1 MPNYYFK
8 EIWTPL
14 KWVQIRF
21 FRDDD
26 NRVWVK
32 FGSKRRKLLHKGDL
46 PNPDKVQQAS
56 DSYYS

>member
-14 KWVQIRF
+14 KLVNIRF
-21 FRDDD
+21 YLDDE

-32 FGSKRRKLLHKGDL
+32 VWSKHRRLLKR
-46 PNPDKVQQAS
+46 VES
-56 DSYYS
+56 TI

>member
-26 NRVWVK
+26 DRVWIK
-32 FGSKRRKLLHKGDL
+32 IGSRRRQLLHRKD
-46 PNPDKVQQAS
+46 NKTEA
-56 DSYYS
+56 

>member
-14 KWVQIRF
+14 KLVNIRF
-21 FRDDD
+21 YLDDE

-32 FGSKRRKLLHKGDL
+32 VWSKHRALL
-46 PNPDKVQQAS
+46 N
-56 DSYYS
+56 YIR